1 MELIPVEL
9 KKSKFF
15 AYHFDGKEESAKEF
29 CRKFNLYYQKDFM
42 DDDIFSITLPDNS
55 RIYAGNFVVVD
66 GRNFLTYTRD
76 EFLNTYNVITDYRDR
91 TYSFMTED

>member
-1 MELIPVEL
+1 METIRVEL
-9 KKSKFF
+9 KKSKFT
-15 AYHFDGKEESAKEF
+15 AYLFDGKEDSAKEF

-42 DDDIFSITLPDNS
+42 DDELFSITLPDNS

-66 GRNFLTYTRD
+66 GRNFLTCTRD
-76 EFLNTYNVITDYRDR
+76 EFLNTYNIITDYRDR